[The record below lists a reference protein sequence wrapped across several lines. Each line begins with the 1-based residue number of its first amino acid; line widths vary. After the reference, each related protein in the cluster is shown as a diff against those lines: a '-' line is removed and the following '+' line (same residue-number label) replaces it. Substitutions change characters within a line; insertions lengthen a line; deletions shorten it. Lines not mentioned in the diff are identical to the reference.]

1 MTSNE
6 LTGRFIR
13 SQQLLWGYRSGS
25 PTGALETTLSLI
37 GEEID
42 ALGDLALASP
52 EFAVKLDVLA
62 DQWRELSD
70 GLKGRRQ

>member
-13 SQQLLWGYRSGS
+13 SQQLLWAYRGGS
-25 PTGALETTLSLI
+25 PVGALETTLSMI

-42 ALGDLALASP
+42 ALGHLALASP
-52 EFAVKLDVLA
+52 DLAVKLDVLA

-70 GLKGRRQ
+70 GLKVKRP